1 MADTSSIDLVALIEQ
16 HAAIR
21 FGKAVSREEKQTRK
35 GGPCPFCGLGEDRFA
50 VFINEVPQ
58 HYYCGIHGNGC
69 GAHGDALTFVRE
81 YLLIDNYYEACELLD
96 IEPDSQYAGPTHR
109 NAHTDE
115 EPPCKKWQEQAELF
129 CMQCKSLLWSDEGLP
144 ALNWL
149 RARGLDDATINQ
161 AGLGLNLAQ
170 GHRDAKEWGEE
181 KDLWIDRGIVIP
193 WSVGGTIWK
202 VNIRRSDKDIA
213 RENARLRAQDKKAN
227 AAKYRQVRGGTNG
240 LYGIDLIQPGQP
252 LVLVEGEFD
261 CLATLQAT
269 DRQVAV
275 VATGSTGSGRGQR
288 WIEAIEQAEPIL
300 IAFDDDGNKAG
311 DNAATFWDERISQ
324 AIRWTPWSHDIND
337 MLLHGQDIPKWIA
350 LGRDVY
356 QAMLT
361 PVIPDEE
368 PVCADCGAP
377 ITDESR
383 EYRFTNDGICYCSQ
397 CRSDAGQLV
406 QSEPEPMTEER
417 FMDIVQQIA
426 DVRVGGSAIYRDP
439 PGYTI
444 QDRAREL
451 AAIHKAEPQADFWAG
466 IRAKV
471 LRPPVDERGRPFY
484 TPQEWAAKYE
494 QLINQVPDPKCRAH
508 LPVI

>member
-35 GGPCPFCGLGEDRFA
+35 GGPCPFCGLGQDRFA
-50 VFINEVPQ
+50 VFVNEVPQ

-81 YLLIDNYYEACELLD
+81 YLLIDNYHEACEFLD
-96 IEPDSQYAGPTHR
+96 IEPDSQYTGPAHR

-149 RARGLDDATINQ
+149 RARGLDDATIKL
-161 AGLGLNLAQ
+161 AGLGLNLVQ
-170 GHRDAKEWGEE
+170 GQRAAKEWGEE

-193 WSVGGTIWK
+193 WSVNGAIWK

-213 RENARLRAQDKKAN
+213 RENARLRAQGKKEN
-227 AAKYRQVRGGTNG
+227 AAKYRQIRGGTNG
-240 LYGIDLIQPGQP
+240 LYGVDTIQPGQP

-261 CLATLQAT
+261 RLATLQAT

-275 VATGSTGSGRGQR
+275 VATGSTGNGRGKL
-288 WIEAIEQAEPIL
+288 WIEAIEQAVPIL
-300 IAFDDDGNKAG
+300 IAFDDDENKAG
-311 DNAATFWDERISQ
+311 DNAATFWDEQIPQ

-337 MLLHGQDIPKWIA
+337 MLLHGQDISKWIT

-356 QAMLT
+356 QAMQT
-361 PVIPDEE
+361 PVQIEE
-368 PVCADCGAP
+368 PAPVCVECGTP

-383 EYRFTNDGICYCSQ
+383 DFSFTDDGICYCSQ
-397 CRSDAGQLV
+397 CRAGQLV
-406 QSEPEPMTEER
+406 QGEPEAPEPAMTEAK
-417 FMDIVQQIA
+417 FMDIVQRIA
-426 DVRVGGSAIYRDP
+426 DVRVGGSVIYRDP

-451 AAIHKAEPQADFWAG
+451 VQERQAQEQAMRQQALANYQKRWE
-466 IRAKV
+466 KV
-471 LRPPVDERGRPFY
+471 RL
-484 TPQEWAAKYE
+484 
-494 QLINQVPDPKCRAH
+494 
-508 LPVI
+508 